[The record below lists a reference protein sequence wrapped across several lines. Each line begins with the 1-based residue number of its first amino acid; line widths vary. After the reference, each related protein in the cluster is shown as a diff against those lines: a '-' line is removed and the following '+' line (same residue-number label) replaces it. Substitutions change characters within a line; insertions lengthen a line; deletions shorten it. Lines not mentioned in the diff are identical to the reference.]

1 MRMGVKTKIR
11 FSPKEINKM
20 FEDKTVLQRVEWKN
34 FINSFI
40 YLKRCILEF
49 QFRKRRY
56 VDKKSKKNNFI

>member
-56 VDKKSKKNNFI
+56 VDKKSKKNNFN